1 MTQANRVLSTPPTNT
16 SAGETFEHVCS
27 IERPLTGIRHYLNGL
42 MIISETIDEPHGGAI
57 NEMVWTMQDKM
68 KELQREYSTLFKLT
82 HPDRERFERDGW
94 PGDEG
99 VEP

>member
-1 MTQANRVLSTPPTNT
+1 MALHMTQANRVLSTPPTNT
-16 SAGETFEHVCS
+16 SAGETFEHVC
-27 IERPLTGIRHYLNGL
+27 HYLNGL

>member
-1 MTQANRVLSTPPTNT
+1 MAVINSWLSRGCHFFLTLPSPSAPALQAGGWLPI
-16 SAGETFEHVCS
+16 A
-27 IERPLTGIRHYLNGL
+27 
-42 MIISETIDEPHGGAI
+42 SETIDEPHGGAI

-94 PGDEG
+94 PVRWKHD
-99 VEP
+99 